1 MGDWYKKLTE
11 YFPANEMK
19 SREHMEALFS
29 DKTGMYVKEEGPH
42 HVLVYL
48 ETEDF
53 IFIDYILITNKS
65 RGKGVGSKLLESLK
79 AKDKPIILEVD
90 PVDSSNPDTAK
101 RVRFYERNG
110 FTQAKDIE
118 YKRIHAITSELNV
131 MNIFY
136 WSSAPRSERWVFTK
150 MQGAYEQVHAYKARQ
165 FYGKEPQRT
174 EEVLSFP
181 QKSFSRA
188 N

>member
-29 DKTGMYVKEEGPH
+29 DKTGMYAKEEGPH

-90 PVDSSNPDTAK
+90 PVDSSDPDTAK

-150 MQGAYEQVHAYKARQ
+150 MQEAYEQVHAYKALQ